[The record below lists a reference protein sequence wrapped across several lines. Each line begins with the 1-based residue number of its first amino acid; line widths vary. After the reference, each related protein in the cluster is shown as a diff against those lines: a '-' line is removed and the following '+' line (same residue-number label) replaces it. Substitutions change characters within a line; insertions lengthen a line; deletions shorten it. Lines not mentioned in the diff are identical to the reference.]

1 MFVEHGQKQRRKVHS
16 AEMRMKIGE
25 ALVKATRRCGALVPK
40 YSQVLLA
47 SLLTGV
53 KDGDGDVRASSLS
66 NIGDVCKLL
75 RFSVG
80 PSIHEVL

>member
-1 MFVEHGQKQRRKVHS
+1 
-16 AEMRMKIGE
+16 MRLKIGE
-25 ALVKATRRCGALVPK
+25 ALVKATRQCGPLVPR
-40 YSQVLLA
+40 YAQVLLA

-53 KDGDGDVRASSLS
+53 KDKDADVRASSLS

-80 PSIHEVL
+80 PIAHEVAWLLLFSLYVHI